1 MPDTPTNYT
10 LVVRQRML
18 RMLSSMPE
26 SLNERQAPDEWE
38 PRLIWPGQLVGSK
51 TACERYKIDRS
62 TLSRRITAGDIV
74 PLARLDGAAFVF
86 DLADLPA
93 AS

>member
-1 MPDTPTNYT
+1 
-10 LVVRQRML
+10 
-18 RMLSSMPE
+18 MPE
-26 SLNERQAPDEWE
+26 SNNVSSCTDVWE

-51 TACERYKIDRS
+51 VACERYKIDRS
-62 TLSRRITAGDIV
+62 TLSRRIHNGEIV
-74 PLARLDGAAFVF
+74 PLARLDGAAYVF

>member
-1 MPDTPTNYT
+1 
-10 LVVRQRML
+10 
-18 RMLSSMPE
+18 MPE
-26 SLNERQAPDEWE
+26 SHNARLTDTEWE

-51 TACERYKIDRS
+51 VACQRYHIDRS
-62 TLSRRITAGDIV
+62 TLVRRIQSGDIV
-74 PLARLDGAAFVF
+74 PLARLDGAAYVF